1 MITVTGYGED
11 GGALPAALGRERGG
25 AERVM
30 MNMAKRI
37 ENECAFYAEEVVSEE
52 RVVGN
57 DWKVYC
63 SRRCAEAGE
72 TMSSEQWRQLMRLV
86 TSRNGFFAA
95 EQIA

>member
-1 MITVTGYGED
+1 
-11 GGALPAALGRERGG
+11 
-25 AERVM
+25 M

-72 TMSSEQWRQLMRLV
+72 MMSSEQWRQLTSLV
-86 TSRNGFFAA
+86 TSRSGYRF
-95 EQIA
+95 ISH